1 MDYKDLSFIV
11 EGELCDILEVIPI
24 NGINYVTFT
33 DYNLDE
39 NGEFLKY
46 YGRVDKENDE
56 YLLTV
61 ITEEET
67 IKMINE
73 KK

>member
-1 MDYKDLSFIV
+1 MDYKNLSFMV

-24 NGINYVTFT
+24 NGVNYVTFT
-33 DYNLDE
+33 NYDLDE
-39 NGEFLKY
+39 SEEFLKY
-46 YGRVDKENDE
+46 YGRVDKKNDE

-61 ITEEET
+61 INDEET

>member
-46 YGRVDKENDE
+46 YGRVDKENDQ
-56 YLLTV
+56 YLLTL